1 MNNYTNFLCL
11 YFRSGLPI
19 YCTKTNHIYNI
30 ETHCATFRNQ
40 TYIWRDLITLRSLQ
54 LVQHIKHCVFIFGHL
69 IFECFTHS
77 HLDYRQQSSHVIH
90 TSPYSQHTRSRVA
103 LQHTS
108 KHVLRGA
115 ISRSTMCMWFDWCD
129 CVGGSIISH
138 VMVDETIICE
148 RDPTHTRPH
157 VSELL

>member
-1 MNNYTNFLCL
+1 MRT
-11 YFRSGLPI
+11 
-19 YCTKTNHIYNI
+19 
-30 ETHCATFRNQ
+30 
-40 TYIWRDLITLRSLQ
+40 LQ
-54 LVQHIKHCVFIFGHL
+54 LVQHIKHCVLIFGHL

-157 VSELL
+157 VSELLYRRYRDRLTIFASRTSTLYSCWRRRYFRRV